1 MINTGVQ
8 AWKDLR
14 PSHCCL
20 QKTAIIV
27 HLSWEKSIGIWEKK
41 TICILKAIT
50 KVNAQFG
57 EFILS
62 NLLAVLETV
71 QRLLESNS
79 CGITESL
86 SIQVPHWSTSQLNQH
101 SHGPFVD
108 HPHLVEDPHYHSILV
123 MLQPSPTSNFRIPES
138 IPATLQGTMQTPKL
152 MVNCHKLHEANV

>member
-1 MINTGVQ
+1 MHI
-8 AWKDLR
+8 
-14 PSHCCL
+14 
-20 QKTAIIV
+20 
-27 HLSWEKSIGIWEKK
+27 
-41 TICILKAIT
+41 KAIR
-50 KVNAQFG
+50 KVNAQLG
-57 EFILS
+57 EFILC

-123 MLQPSPTSNFRIPES
+123 TLQPSPTSNFRIPGS
-138 IPATLQGTMQTPKL
+138 IPATLQGTMQTP
-152 MVNCHKLHEANV
+152 NSW

>member
-1 MINTGVQ
+1 MLLAENCNHSTPQ
-8 AWKDLR
+8 LR
-14 PSHCCL
+14 
-20 QKTAIIV
+20 
-27 HLSWEKSIGIWEKK
+27 EKHWDMREKNHMH
-41 TICILKAIT
+41 IKAIT

-123 MLQPSPTSNFRIPES
+123 TLQPSPTSNFRIPES